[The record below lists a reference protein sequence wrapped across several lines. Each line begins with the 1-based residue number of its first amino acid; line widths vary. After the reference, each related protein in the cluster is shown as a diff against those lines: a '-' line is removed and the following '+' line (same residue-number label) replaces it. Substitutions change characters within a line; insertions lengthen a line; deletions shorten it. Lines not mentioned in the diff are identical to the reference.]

1 MKLKVTRTFFDRKKG
16 ATIKAGSII
25 EASNARAKELM
36 AKQVA
41 EKEVEKEKEMD
52 ENERESL

>member
-16 ATIKAGSII
+16 VTIKAGSTI

-36 AKQVA
+36 EKQVA

-52 ENERESL
+52 ENEGENI